1 MMELIWLSLS
11 LYRVSRLIARENGPF
26 DVLAKFR
33 QFLGRQ
39 ATIQDRFT
47 PIRQTIAELFNC
59 PYCLAVWIA
68 PIIYLS
74 RDSLKEVWIVFA
86 IAGLQTLLQSI
97 EDDST

>member
-1 MMELIWLSLS
+1 MTELIWLGLS
-11 LYRVSRLIARENGPF
+11 LYRISRLIARENGPF

-33 QFLGRQ
+33 QYLGKQ
-39 ATIQDRFT
+39 ATIQDKFAS
-47 PIRQTIAELFNC
+47 IRQTIAELFNC

-68 PIIYLS
+68 PIIYLL

-97 EDDST
+97 DDST